1 MARRPQSRSSRP
13 PGSSR
18 APKKATPSTRFGRF
32 RASLTNPVAG
42 SRKTSAVSA
51 ARRRA
56 AAGERPTTPRA
67 SSRPSPRTQRSI
79 RDRISE
85 ERHLVYEGKER
96 THRISLRL
104 AAIVVFAL
112 VGILIVAN
120 PLTQYLAQQEQIRQ
134 AQANLDD
141 ARGRVAALEQ
151 ELELWQDPLYV
162 QAQARER
169 LGYVMPGQTLYAV
182 SDPETGDSAQQLQA
196 RTDEVNRLRRESTP
210 FFVTMWDSVVVAGQ
224 VGVLENPQETPI
236 IEGPIVEEEST
247 DAPTTD
253 ESATTDAPTTGET
266 EPSTDNTTGE

>member
-18 APKKATPSTRFGRF
+18 APKKTTPQSRLGKLRDSVINPEAPKK
-32 RASLTNPVAG
+32 ASAASV
-42 SRKTSAVSA
+42 
-51 ARRRA
+51 ARRRGSSTA
-56 AAGERPTTPRA
+56 KPTTARA
-67 SSRPSPRTQRSI
+67 SSRPTSKSPRSI

-104 AAIVVFAL
+104 AAIIVFAL

-120 PLTQYLAQQEQIRQ
+120 PLTQYLSQQEQIRE
-134 AQANLDD
+134 ARANLSD
-141 ARGRVAALEQ
+141 ARERVAVLEQ
-151 ELELWQDPLYV
+151 ELELWDDPLYV

-182 SDPETGDSAQQLQA
+182 SDPEQGDSVDQLQA
-196 RTDEVNRLRRESTP
+196 RTDEANRLRRESTP
-210 FFVTMWDSVVVAGQ
+210 FYVTMWDSVLVAGQ

-236 IEGPIVEEEST
+236 IEGPIVEEST
-247 DAPTTD
+247 DPAEETTD
-253 ESATTDAPTTGET
+253 PATEPTDETTEPTETTTG
-266 EPSTDNTTGE
+266 N